1 MSAETVTQIDFTSV
15 MVSPSTVATGAQ
27 VFIATGVVESTVVM
41 DPTDVA
47 ICGITM
53 LGEDQ

>member
-47 ICGITM
+47 ICGIAM
-53 LGEDQ
+53 LGEEQ

>member
-1 MSAETVTQIDFTSV
+1 MSAETVTQIEFTSV
-15 MVSPSTVATGAQ
+15 VVSPSTVATGAQ
-27 VFIATGVVESTVVM
+27 VFIATGVVERTIVM

-53 LGEDQ
+53 LGED